1 MTSCSDRDAE
11 RNAAV
16 YDPTANGLNTYALA
30 CQLAREGHAGVREWF
45 SEQGRPGSG
54 AEEAQSPADLGRR
67 GVAPARVTTKPAQSD
82 DYVDGQGEMFSAVA

>member
-30 CQLAREGHAGVREWF
+30 CQLAREGHEGVRRWF
-45 SEQGRPGSG
+45 KSEP
-54 AEEAQSPADLGRR
+54 E
-67 GVAPARVTTKPAQSD
+67 K
-82 DYVDGQGEMFSAVA
+82 SA

>member
-30 CQLAREGHAGVREWF
+30 CQLAREGHEGVREWF
-45 SEQGRPGSG
+45 S
-54 AEEAQSPADLGRR
+54 AD
-67 GVAPARVTTKPAQSD
+67 TKTDAAAAD
-82 DYVDGQGEMFSAVA
+82 A